1 MGQCESTPA
10 RYFVEV
16 GAPDEHALRRLR
28 GFGLDLFVSTAR
40 RSGDAFAID
49 GLIGLDD
56 VARLVSA
63 GYPVLVAADAAKHE
77 RRLEVSEFPEWLA
90 ERLAER
96 QA

>member
-1 MGQCESTPA
+1 MAHCASTPL

-16 GAPDEHALRRLR
+16 AAPDEHALRRLR

-49 GLIGLDD
+49 GLISLDD
-56 VARLVSA
+56 TARLVAA
-63 GYPVLVAADAAKHE
+63 GYRVLVVSEAAARE
-77 RRLEVSEFPEWLA
+77 RGLEVSEFSDWIA